1 MNTTP
6 KKYWKPHS
14 NIDNAADLAMLAAW
28 LFIIILGATTVDT
41 DAVPMATQI
50 LYQDPA
56 GRIVVTAIR
65 PKAAKAAPDSRPAE
79 RIVVTAIRLK
89 AAKAAPDSRPAE
101 DGNAVQLAASSS
113 TGPLNFNQHDLNGD
127 NHAK

>member
-14 NIDNAADLAMLAAW
+14 NIDNAAHLVMLAAW
-28 LFIIILGATTVDT
+28 LFIIILGATTTDT

-50 LYQDPA
+50 LYQDPD

-65 PKAAKAAPDSRPAE
+65 PKAAKAAPDSRPAQ
-79 RIVVTAIRLK
+79 
-89 AAKAAPDSRPAE
+89 

-127 NHAK
+127 NHAN